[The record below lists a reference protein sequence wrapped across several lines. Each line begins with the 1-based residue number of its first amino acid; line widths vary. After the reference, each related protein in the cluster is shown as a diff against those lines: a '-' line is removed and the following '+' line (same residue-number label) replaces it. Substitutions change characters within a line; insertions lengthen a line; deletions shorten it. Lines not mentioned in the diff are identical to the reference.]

1 MEQNNQNEAE
11 TSKAAEMALLLA
23 EAGAD
28 QDGRCRSDKLDA
40 LMYWA
45 DSAMHQQGSNSI
57 SGATYASR
65 VWGPWP
71 RTATEIETE
80 LVGAGAAKME
90 YDINV
95 VSVTAYMRPLRPA
108 NCEIFSPDEAQVLH
122 AIAERHGDQDPDDIG
137 HLARAEPAYRNAGH
151 YGPVEFAKV
160 PDTRMLQKCDRAHRP
175 TPVQTD
181 AQATAEALRA
191 GLEMPVG

>member
-1 MEQNNQNEAE
+1 MEQNSYNETE
-11 TSKAAEMALLLA
+11 GSKAAEMTLLLA

-45 DSAMHQQGSNSI
+45 DSAMHQQGGNSI

-71 RTATEIETE
+71 RTASEIETE
-80 LVGAGAAKME
+80 LVGTGAAKME
-90 YDINV
+90 YDVRMIA
-95 VSVTAYMRPLRPA
+95 VTSYMRPLRPA
-108 NCEIFSPDEAQVLH
+108 NCEIFSPAEAQVLH
-122 AIAERHGDQDPDDIG
+122 AIAERHGDRDPDDIG
-137 HLARAEPAYRNAGH
+137 RLARAEPAYRNAGNF
-151 YGPVEFAKV
+151 GPVAFANV
-160 PDTRMLQKCDRAHRP
+160 PDTRMLQMCGRAQRP

-181 AQATAEALRA
+181 ARATADALRA
-191 GLEMPVG
+191 GVEMAAG